1 MRLLASSVVLLAAAN
16 VWGFQATPQRQLRR
30 PLITTTQLGLA
41 DEINEYRRGLSV
53 TDAKGDKQTEKVSLF
68 LSCCCVAFLL
78 SCSLA
83 CLL

>member
-16 VWGFQATPQRQLRR
+16 VWGFQATPQRQSRR

-53 TDAKGDKQTEKVSLF
+53 TDTKGDKQTEKVSLF
-68 LSCCCVAFLL
+68 LSCCCVACFLARL
-78 SCSLA
+78 LA
-83 CLL
+83 